1 MNKDLFKR
9 VRENVKGMKMYKPG
23 KGIKE
28 VKNEYGLD
36 KVIKMASN
44 ENPLGH
50 SEQVLECLRDSDCN
64 FHQYPD
70 SNCNQL
76 KNCLADFYNIKK
88 EKLFIGNGSD
98 EIIDHIMTVFVE
110 KGDEVILADPSFIK
124 YKLAVQASGGISKE
138 IPLTEDYRHDLA
150 SMAEA
155 VTEKTKVIFI
165 CDPNNPTGTIV
176 DRKKLLDFIEAV
188 PSDILLVVDQAYYEY
203 VTENDYLKGM
213 ELINKYSNLIF
224 LRTFSKIYGMAGF
237 RVGYGIAT
245 PQLVELLNRVRSP
258 FNVNKVAQLAAV
270 AALCDQQ
277 HVQKSKNCN
286 ENGKTY
292 LYNALDELGLQYI
305 PTQGNFMLINT
316 ELKAVNVFEKL
327 MRQGVIVRP
336 GNIFGLPTWI
346 RVTIGQKEDNQEF
359 IKHLKNIISKGEL

>member
-1 MNKDLFKR
+1 MNTGLYKR
-9 VRENVKGMKMYKPG
+9 VRDNVKGMKKYKPG

-28 VKNEYGLD
+28 VKKEYGLD
-36 KVIKMASN
+36 RVIKMASN

-50 SEQVLECLRDSDCN
+50 SEQVLNCLQESACN

-76 KNCLADFYNIKK
+76 KNCLADFYNINK
-88 EKLFIGNGSD
+88 EKLFLGNGSD

-138 IPLTEDYRHDLA
+138 IPLTEDYRHDLDR
-150 SMAEA
+150 MAEA

-165 CDPNNPTGTIV
+165 CDPNNPTGTTV
-176 DRKKLLDFIEAV
+176 GRKKLLDFIDEV

-203 VTENDYLKGM
+203 VTETDYFKGL
-213 ELINKYSNLIF
+213 ELIDQYSNLIL

-237 RVGYGIAT
+237 RVGYGIAN

-258 FNVNKVAQLAAV
+258 FNVNKVAQIAAV
-270 AALCDQQ
+270 AALNDQQ
-277 HVQKSKNCN
+277 HVKNSRDCN
-286 ENGKTY
+286 EKGKNY
-292 LYNALDELGLQYI
+292 LYNSLDELGLQYI

-316 ELKAVNVFEKL
+316 EQNAVKVFEKL
-327 MRQGVIVRP
+327 MQQGVIVRP

-359 IKHLKNIISKGEL
+359 IKQLKNIISKGA

>member
-1 MNKDLFKR
+1 MNTGLYKR
-9 VRENVKGMKMYKPG
+9 VRDNVKGMKKYKPG

-28 VKNEYGLD
+28 VRKEYGLD

-50 SEQVLECLRDSDCN
+50 SEQVLECLREADCN
-64 FHQYPD
+64 FHHYPD

-76 KNCLADFYNIKK
+76 KNSLADFHNINKN
-88 EKLFIGNGSD
+88 KLFIGNGSD

-124 YKLAVQASGGISKE
+124 YKLAVQASGGIGKK
-138 IPLTEDYRHDLA
+138 IPLTEDYRHDL
-150 SMAEA
+150 SRMAEA

-165 CDPNNPTGTIV
+165 CDPNNPTGTTV
-176 DRKKLLDFIEAV
+176 DRKKLLDFIDEV

-203 VTENDYLKGM
+203 VTETDYLQGL
-213 ELINKYSNLIF
+213 ELIDQYSNLIL

-237 RVGYGIAT
+237 RVGYGIANS
-245 PQLVELLNRVRSP
+245 QLVELLNRVRSP
-258 FNVNKVAQLAAV
+258 FNVNKAAQKAAV
-270 AALCDQQ
+270 AALQDQQ
-277 HVQKSKNCN
+277 HVKNSRACN

-305 PTQGNFMLINT
+305 HTQGNFILIDT
-316 ELKAVNVFEKL
+316 EHDAVAVFEKL
-327 MRQGVIVRP
+327 MRQGVIIRP

-346 RVTIGQKEDNQEF
+346 RVTIGRKEDNQEF
-359 IKHLKNIISKGEL
+359 IKQLKDIISKGEL

>member
-1 MNKDLFKR
+1 MNTGLYKK
-9 VRENVKGMKMYKPG
+9 VRDNVKGMKKYKPG

-28 VKNEYGLD
+28 VKREYGLN

-50 SEQVLECLRDSDCN
+50 SEQVLSCLNDPDCS

-76 KNCLADFYNIKK
+76 KSSLSDFYNLNK

-138 IPLTEDYRHDLA
+138 IPLTEDYRHDLDR
-150 SMAEA
+150 MAES

-165 CDPNNPTGTIV
+165 CNPNNPTGTTV
-176 DRKKLLDFIEAV
+176 EREKLLDFIKRT
-188 PSDILLVVDQAYYEY
+188 PSDVLLVIDQAYYEY
-203 VTENDYLKGM
+203 VTEADYFKGLKF
-213 ELINKYSNLIF
+213 LDQYSNLIL

-237 RVGYGIAT
+237 RVGYGIAN
-245 PQLVELLNRVRSP
+245 PGLVELLNRVRSP
-258 FNVNKVAQLAAV
+258 FNVNKVGQMAAT
-270 AALCDQQ
+270 AALHDQE
-277 HVQKSKNCN
+277 HVRISKECN
-286 ENGKTY
+286 EKGKQY
-292 LYNALDELGLQYI
+292 LYNALDELGIEYI
-305 PTQGNFMLINT
+305 PTQGNFLLINT
-316 ELKAVNVFEKL
+316 ELNAVNVFEKL

-346 RVTIGQKEDNQEF
+346 RVTIGRRADNQEF
-359 IKHLKNIISKGEL
+359 IKQLKQIISKGER